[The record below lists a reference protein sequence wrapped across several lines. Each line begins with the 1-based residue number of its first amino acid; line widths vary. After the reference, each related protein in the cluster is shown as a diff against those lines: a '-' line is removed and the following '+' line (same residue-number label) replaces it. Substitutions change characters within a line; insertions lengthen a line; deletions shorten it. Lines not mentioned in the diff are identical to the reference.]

1 MALGIDENQRKMNF
15 VQVIEIPIHRH
26 ELVACGFGSGRNP
39 DIVLAHL
46 APEQTAEMI
55 DLGIIRDDALG
66 IDVDCDEL
74 VEEIAHFLEFWRW
87 PLEFTSEFFH
97 LSAGDNRYEAFVV
110 ERFQIVI
117 PLYLLAQCVAANEV
131 NQNARIEKES

>member
-1 MALGIDENQRKMNF
+1 MALGIDENQREMNV
-15 VQVIEIPIHRH
+15 VQMIEIPIHRH
-26 ELVACGFGSGRNP
+26 ELVACGFGSSRNP

-46 APEQTAEMI
+46 VPEQTAEMI

-66 IDVDCDEL
+66 IDVYSDEL
-74 VEEIAHFLEFWRW
+74 VEEIAHFLKFWRW
-87 PLEFTSEFFH
+87 PLELASEFFH
-97 LSAGDNRYEAFVV
+97 FSACDNRDQAFAV

-117 PLYLLAQCVAANEV
+117 PLYLLTRCVAANDV